1 MLNHS
6 TKIDFPSISVVV
18 PVYKSDTTIAE
29 LCFRLELALKKLN
42 MPWEIIL
49 VNDGSPD
56 RSWDIIQELSRQFK
70 NLIAIKLSRNFGQHN
85 ALLAGIRAARNS
97 IIVTIDDDLQN
108 PPEEVGKL
116 ISKLREGYDTVYGVP
131 AEKKHSNLRN
141 LSSTLTRVALS
152 SVMGADSARHVT
164 SFRAFKKS
172 LVESFASYSG
182 EFVSIDA
189 LLTWGTHRFGYVIV
203 EHSERKVG
211 RSTYSF
217 KKLLS
222 HALTMTTSYSSLP
235 LKVASLMGF
244 LCTAFGVLVLVFVIG
259 RYFLLG
265 GSVPGFPFLASIIA
279 LFSGTQLFSLGIIG
293 EYLGRIH
300 FRSMGKPSYVIDK
313 KISSLTESPLV
324 SDEVV
329 SDTAWI

>member
-1 MLNHS
+1 MQINS
-6 TKIDFPSISVVV
+6 NKNDFPSISVVV
-18 PVYKSDTTIAE
+18 PVYKSETTIAE
-29 LCFRLELALKKLN
+29 LCFRLELALNKLN

-56 RSWDIIQELSRQFK
+56 RSWNVIQELSRQFK
-70 NLIAIKLSRNFGQHN
+70 NLSAIKLSRNFGQHN

-97 IIVTIDDDLQN
+97 IVLTIDDDLQN
-108 PPEEVGKL
+108 PPEEIGKL
-116 ISKLREGYDTVYGVP
+116 ITKLREGYDTVYGVP
-131 AEKKHSNLRN
+131 TEKKHSRFRN

-152 SVMGADSARHVT
+152 SIMGADSARHVT
-164 SFRAFKKS
+164 SFRAFKRS

-189 LLTWGTHRFGYVIV
+189 LLTWGTHRFGYVTV
-203 EHSERKVG
+203 EHNERKVG
-211 RSTYSF
+211 RSTYSV

-222 HALTMTTSYSSLP
+222 HALTMMTSYSSLP
-235 LKVASLMGF
+235 LKVASLTGF
-244 LCTAFGVLVLVFVIG
+244 LCTAFGVFVLIYVVG
-259 RYFLLG
+259 RYFIIG

-313 KISSLTESPLV
+313 KICSLGEIPLITEP
-324 SDEVV
+324 DMGE
-329 SDTAWI
+329 TTWI